1 MGNLTFHPLVT
12 VSATYGTGGS
22 VIAPRLA
29 EALEL
34 PFIDR
39 FISADLPDMAHA
51 VRSEEGLARRR
62 TGHPGRPVPQLL
74 RPGRQRGGDDGA
86 RSR

>member
-1 MGNLTFHPLVT
+1 MGSTGFAPLVT

-29 EALEL
+29 ETLGL

-39 FISADLPDMAHA
+39 LISADMSQDA
-51 VRSEEGLARRR
+51 ARRDRVGEQEER
-62 TGHPGRPVPQLL
+62 TSHCSGYKCCGSAKAAIIC
-74 RPGRQRGGDDGA
+74 GYK
-86 RSR
+86 